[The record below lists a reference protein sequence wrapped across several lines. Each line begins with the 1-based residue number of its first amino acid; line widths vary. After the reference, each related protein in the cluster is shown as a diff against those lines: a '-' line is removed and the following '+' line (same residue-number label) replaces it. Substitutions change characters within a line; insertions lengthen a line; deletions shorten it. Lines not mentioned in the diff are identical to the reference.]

1 MACHGKH
8 SITHVSEEWLGDK
21 PGATCRKCHEEGEEG
36 SDLALYFTDTFA
48 SIRQAFEEIDE
59 LLTEAEMQGMDVT
72 EGEDYVE
79 AARQGLMQ
87 ARTLVH
93 SFSRPVVEEKVME
106 ISANQASALEAG
118 YAALHGFEDRRRGLR
133 ISTVLLLLLTLVV
146 AIKIRTLP
154 PFD

>member
-1 MACHGKH
+1 
-8 SITHVSEEWLGDK
+8 VSEEWLGDK

-36 SDLALYFTDTFA
+36 SDLALYFTDTFG
-48 SIRQAFEEIDE
+48 SIRRAFEEIE
-59 LLTEAEMQGMDVT
+59 QLLKRAEVKGMDVT

-87 ARTLVH
+87 TRTLVH
-93 SFSRPVVEEKVME
+93 SFSRSAVEEKVME
-106 ISANQASALEAG
+106 ISANQAAALEVG
-118 YAALHGFEDRRRGLR
+118 YAALRGFEDRRRGLA
-133 ISTVLLLLLTLVV
+133 ISTILLLLLTLGV